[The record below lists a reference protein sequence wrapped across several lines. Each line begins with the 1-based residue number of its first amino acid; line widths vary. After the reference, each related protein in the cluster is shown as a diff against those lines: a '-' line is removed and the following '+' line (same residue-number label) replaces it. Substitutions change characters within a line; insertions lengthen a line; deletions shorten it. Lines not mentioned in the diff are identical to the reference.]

1 MMPSFENVLDL
12 RYRHTRTIVRCLT
25 LLWAGAWVLFGASA
39 GFTEGLTP
47 ARVLLHAAM
56 PGLIF
61 LLTAAIAWRWEM
73 LGAKLLLLEGLLIFA
88 FYPVITWG
96 ATSFTGVLFVIFTM
110 AMPPLLAG
118 ILLRENWHRA
128 RVLRLLTNR
137 MP

>member
-1 MMPSFENVLDL
+1 MPSFASVLDW
-12 RYRHTRTIVRCLT
+12 RYRHTRTIARCLA
-25 LLWAGAWVLFGASA
+25 LLWASTWVFFGASA
-39 GFTEGLTP
+39 GFSEGLTP
-47 ARVLLHAAM
+47 AKVLLHATV

-96 ATSFTGVLFVIFTM
+96 ATSLTGVLLVIFTM
-110 AMPPLLAG
+110 ALPPLLAG

-137 MP
+137 LP

>member
-1 MMPSFENVLDL
+1 MPSFESVLDW
-12 RYRHTRTIVRCLT
+12 RYRHTRTIARCLA
-25 LLWAGAWVLFGASA
+25 LLWASTWMFFGASA
-39 GFTEGLTP
+39 GFSEGLTP
-47 ARVLLHAAM
+47 AKVLLHAAV

-96 ATSFTGVLFVIFTM
+96 AASFTSVLFVVFTM
-110 AMPPLLAG
+110 ALPPLLAG
-118 ILLRENWHRA
+118 ILFRENWHRA

-137 MP
+137 LP